1 MTLSRQ
7 REQSRLLK
15 YLPYLAALLMLAIA
29 AWYFTR
35 PDPIRVQLVKA
46 ERGTVEATVNNTRAG
61 TIKACR
67 RAKLAPPAGGQIAH
81 LLVKKGERVK
91 ANQVLLELWDDDL
104 QAQARLA
111 EQQLNTVNTHVEEI
125 CTVADMSSKEAV
137 RARQLRE
144 RGFISPEGLER
155 AEAEAKAKQASCTA
169 ARSEIAQSRSRID
182 VARAGLRR
190 MVLRAPFDGIVADI
204 SGELGEYATPS
215 PPGIP
220 TPPAIDLIDD
230 RCMFVSAPIDEADA
244 ANIKVGQVARI
255 TLDAIKG
262 KSFAGKVKRI
272 APYVLELEKQART
285 VEVEVEFNEP
295 QPRHGEAEPSG
306 AGGAAGR
313 LLPQSA
319 GSAITSDLASVV
331 GSPSRMASSSTSNVS
346 QPPGDQNLLVG
357 YSADVEI
364 VHASRASVLRIPT
377 QTLLE
382 GKRVLL
388 YRADGELEE
397 RTVTTGL
404 ANWEQTEITAG
415 LKEGDR
421 IVMSLDKA
429 GVKAG
434 ARVQP
439 EVGKP
444 VK

>member
-7 REQSRLLK
+7 REQNRLLK
-15 YLPYLAALLMLAIA
+15 YLPYFAVLLLLAAAV
-29 AWYFTR
+29 WYFTR
-35 PDPIRVQLVKA
+35 PEPVRVQLAKA
-46 ERGTVEATVNNTRAG
+46 ERGIVEATVSNTRAG
-61 TIKACR
+61 TVKACR
-67 RAKLAPPAGGQIAH
+67 RAKLAPPVGGQIAQ

-91 ANQVLLELWDDDL
+91 AGQILLELWNDDL

-111 EQQLNTVNTHVEEI
+111 EQQLATTTTRIDEV
-125 CTVADMSSKEAV
+125 CTVAEQSGKEAA

-144 RGFISPEGLER
+144 RGFISSEGLER
-155 AEAEAKAKQASCTA
+155 AEADAKARQASCKA
-169 ARSEIAQSRSRID
+169 ARSEIEQARSRIS
-182 VARAGLRR
+182 VAQAGLRR
-190 MVLRAPFDGIVADI
+190 MVLRAPFDGVVADI

-230 RCMFVSAPIDEADA
+230 RCMFVSAPIDEVDA
-244 ANIKVGQVARI
+244 ANIKAGQASRI
-255 TLDAIKG
+255 VLDAIKG

-285 VEVEVEFNEP
+285 VEVEVEFVEP
-295 QPRHGEAEPSG
+295 PTEE
-306 AGGAAGR
+306 
-313 LLPQSA
+313 
-319 GSAITSDLASVV
+319 
-331 GSPSRMASSSTSNVS
+331 
-346 QPPGDQNLLVG
+346 NLLIG

-364 VHASRASVLRIPT
+364 VHASHEKVLRIPT
-377 QTLLE
+377 QTMLE

-388 YRADGELEE
+388 YRADGVLEE
-397 RTVTTGL
+397 RKVETGL
-404 ANWEQTEITAG
+404 ANWEYTEITSG
-415 LKEGDR
+415 LNEGDQ
-421 IVMSLDKA
+421 IVMSLDQA